1 MCCDERALHISGM
14 LGEQVHSAWLKV
26 SWGEGSDV
34 AIDVEKRTLLVGTRN
49 ASGGYKERAVACG
62 ALN

>member
-1 MCCDERALHISGM
+1 MAKGL
-14 LGEQVHSAWLKV
+14 L
-26 SWGEGSDV
+26 GEGSDV
-34 AIDVEKRTLLVGTRN
+34 AIDVKKRTLLVGTRH